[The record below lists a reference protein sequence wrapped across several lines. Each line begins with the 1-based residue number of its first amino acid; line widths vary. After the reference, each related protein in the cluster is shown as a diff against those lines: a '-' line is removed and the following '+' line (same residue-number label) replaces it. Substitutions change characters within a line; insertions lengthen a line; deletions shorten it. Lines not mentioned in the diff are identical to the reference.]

1 MEETKQFQLTIIV
14 PAYNVERYLHK
25 CLDSMAGR
33 DERLEILIVDDGS
46 TDRTGEI
53 ADKYA
58 ARYPGQVRVIHKENG
73 GHGSGIN
80 VGAAQARGRYFKVID
95 ADDWIV
101 TENLSAVLDRLAGS
115 DADAA
120 VAGFH
125 EVDMK
130 SGRRAAYPSA
140 CDFCGRE
147 VDVAELLAVY
157 DAIRDCFSFH
167 GLFYKTAWWCAHDIR
182 LTEGVFYE
190 DQEYAALPFAYL
202 ERLLV
207 LPEFFYEYMVG
218 NSNQSVSYQ
227 NQVKRIGHI
236 ETVLRN
242 MLSFYQQHTPM
253 GEAREEYFMRRL
265 SVVAMSYFATALVKN
280 RDRTQG
286 GADARRVRAW
296 LEEEAPGLAR
306 RTEKKYKALRMA
318 RAAHLSPA
326 LYQKMLT
333 TSFYQKFRGVW
344 TK

>member
-1 MEETKQFQLTIIV
+1 MAEEKELQLTIIV
-14 PAYNVERYLHK
+14 PSYNVEQYLYK

-53 ADKYA
+53 ADQYA
-58 ARYPGQVRVIHKENG
+58 ADYPDQVRVIHKENG

-80 VGAAQARGRYFKVID
+80 VGVAQARGRYFKVID

-101 TENLSAVLDRLAGS
+101 TPNLQPVLDRLQNS
-115 DADAA
+115 QADAA

-125 EVDMK
+125 EIDMMT
-130 SGRRAAYPSA
+130 GRRVAYSSDCA
-140 CDFCGRE
+140 FAGQE
-147 VDVAELLAVY
+147 VGLDKLLEVY

-167 GLFYKTAWWCAHDIR
+167 GLFYKTAWYRTHGLC

-190 DQEYAALPFAYL
+190 DQEYATLPFAYL
-202 ERLLV
+202 DTLLV

-242 MLSFYQQHTPM
+242 MLAFYQEHMPM
-253 GEAREEYFMRRL
+253 QAARGEYFLRKL
-265 SVVAMSYFATALVKN
+265 SIVAMSYFATALVKN
-280 RDRTQG
+280 KNRQQG
-286 GADARRVRAW
+286 KADAQRVRSW
-296 LEEEAPGLAR
+296 LKTEAPELIR
-306 RTEKKYKALRMA
+306 RTEKKYKALQLAGAM
-318 RAAHLSPA
+318 HLSPA

-333 TSFYQKFRGVW
+333 TNIYQKFRCVW